1 MKKAQNK
8 SVKGKLSNELI
19 YCLRGRIILVKLCI
33 YKYMKANNKNESWRS
48 TSAKRET

>member
-48 TSAKRET
+48 AKKET